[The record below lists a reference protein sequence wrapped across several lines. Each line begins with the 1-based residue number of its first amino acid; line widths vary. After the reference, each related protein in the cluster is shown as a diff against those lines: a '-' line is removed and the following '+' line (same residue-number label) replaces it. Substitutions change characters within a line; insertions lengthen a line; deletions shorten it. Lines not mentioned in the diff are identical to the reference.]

1 MDTPVIERVNMKKRT
16 ILTTG
21 ASLIAAAGLA
31 FPSTAQAQ
39 APTLSPTDTTSRT
52 TDPAPVETSAQGVFT
67 VDDARAAQ
75 VAISAAGGGSLVSLD
90 PGPGGAY
97 LARVL
102 LQSGAEVYIIED
114 PAFVVR
120 SIRVAPRASCQAPAS
135 GRDISPA
142 RASARLAPGVA
153 ERDQYRCGPPGLTA
167 AVRSSLHRAGLLP
180 APTLGE
186 RNAR

>member
-1 MDTPVIERVNMKKRT
+1 MDITEIERVSMSKRT

-31 FPSTAQAQ
+31 FPSQAQAQ
-39 APTLSPTDTTSRT
+39 GLTLSPTSTASRT
-52 TDPAPVETSAQGVFT
+52 TDPAPVETSTQGVVT

-97 LARVL
+97 LACVL
-102 LQSGAEVYIIED
+102 LQSGAEAYIIED

-120 SIRVAPRASCQAPAS
+120 SIRVATPDR
-135 GRDISPA
+135 
-142 RASARLAPGVA
+142 
-153 ERDQYRCGPPGLTA
+153 
-167 AVRSSLHRAGLLP
+167 
-180 APTLGE
+180 
-186 RNAR
+186 